1 MEIKTERAN
10 LVDESGEGRAS
21 GPTGQPEQDGVL
33 LRAPLRLDEVV
44 EESRLAHRHVPCFEG
59 EGQGASEPG
68 QAIHRL
74 PAAAHGRRRRRSHG
88 GGAAGA
94 EQQQQQA
101 ALL

>member
-1 MEIKTERAN
+1 MQLITAQNSESDRMQDFREITADRASNTERKITTSTTK
-10 LVDESGEGRAS
+10 LI
-21 GPTGQPEQDGVL
+21 L
-33 LRAPLRLDEVV
+33 I
-44 EESRLAHRHVPCFEG
+44 PCFEG
-59 EGQGASEPG
+59 EGQGASESG

-94 EQQQQQA
+94 EQQQQQQA